1 MTRSSKKRRIALT
14 KSRAGNGTFTAK
26 NHVETNFEE
35 EIGVEDLLE
44 VENWGDDNDS
54 EWEED
59 VNLMLEETNHKRLLG
74 VKFRNITYLL
84 KTFEICIKFRKIL

>member
-1 MTRSSKKRRIALT
+1 MTRSSKKCCIALT
-14 KSRAGNGTFTAK
+14 KSRASNGTFTAK

-44 VENWGDDNDS
+44 VKNWGDDNDS
-54 EWEED
+54 EWEEN

-74 VKFRNITYLL
+74 VELV
-84 KTFEICIKFRKIL
+84 

>member
-1 MTRSSKKRRIALT
+1 MTCSSKKCCIALT
-14 KSRAGNGTFTAK
+14 KSRVGNGTFTAK

-35 EIGVEDLLE
+35 EIGVGEDW
-44 VENWGDDNDS
+44 ENDNDS

-74 VKFRNITYLL
+74 VELV
-84 KTFEICIKFRKIL
+84 

>member
-1 MTRSSKKRRIALT
+1 MTRSSKKCRIALT

-74 VKFRNITYLL
+74 VELVWKKDAYLEKKCANL
-84 KTFEICIKFRKIL
+84 I